1 MKILNLSYQL
11 EKYSV
16 DINNCIDYNIAETIS
31 FFKNEFFDYYNCF
44 WTLYSNFYK
53 VDISKIKY
61 IILEIL
67 GLELINENIENSKD
81 LIKKIKQRIDF
92 EQPII
97 INVPNSILFYSI
109 MYKNET
115 VKSFNHSLIINGY
128 DENLEV
134 IYIRENSINTEV
146 LSQLTL
152 SQPFSKYVLTNT
164 MIENIFIEMWKLFS
178 KDEIEKNFFNY
189 IVQKNKID
197 IADIKMRLVQEILL
211 CFGERED
218 ILTNELDKTIIRKYY
233 HDYYRTEE
241 FRRLILHSFKPL
253 FDEIRKMLT
262 AENTNEFDFIV
273 NSYIRFKEN
282 IVNMLAKN
290 SFKSAKVNEEKI
302 EQIKFKLKEHH
313 IKIFKFLSS
322 NIEKNKNLHS
332 KHNLIRGDVHI
343 TSDSELVRGTKIFSV
358 KNILTDS
365 RSNDNLHFWISDNIM
380 RSHWVKLDFLKKV
393 YINKIVIKHRSN
405 VKYITKNY
413 KLLYSLDEI
422 NWKVLK
428 NIKNNN
434 YVVNEF
440 LFNEKIEFKYFK
452 IVITKANDGI
462 DYSAR
467 IQKIEFYT
475 CD

>member
-44 WTLYSNFYK
+44 WTLYSNYYE
-53 VDISKIKY
+53 VDISRIKY
-61 IILEIL
+61 LILNIF
-67 GLELINENIENSKD
+67 GLEFINENIENPKD
-81 LIKKIKQRIDF
+81 LINKIKQKIDF
-92 EQPII
+92 EHPII
-97 INVPNSILFYSI
+97 INVPNSVLFYSI

-115 VKSFNHSLIINGY
+115 VKSFNHSIIINGY

-152 SQPFSKYVLTNT
+152 SQPFSKYILTNT
-164 MIENIFIEMWKLFS
+164 MIENIFIEMKKLFS

-197 IADIKMRLVQEILL
+197 IIDIKTRLVQEILL

-218 ILTNELDKTIIRKYY
+218 ILTKELDKTIIRKYY
-233 HDYYRTEE
+233 HNYYRTEE
-241 FRRLILHSFKPL
+241 FRRIILHSFKPL

-262 AENTNEFDFIV
+262 NETTNEFDLVV
-273 NSYIRFKEN
+273 NSYIRFKES

-290 SFKSAKVNEEKI
+290 SFKSAKVNEKKI
-302 EQIKFKLKEHH
+302 KQIKATLKEYH
-313 IKIFKFLSS
+313 INIYQLLSS
-322 NIEKNKNLHS
+322 KIGKNENLHN
-332 KHNLIRGDVHI
+332 KYNLIKGDVQI
-343 TSDSELVRGTKIFSV
+343 TSDSELVRGTKIFNV
-358 KNILTDS
+358 KNILTNS
-365 RSNDNLHFWISDNIM
+365 RSNDNLHFWISDNTM
-380 RSHWVKLDFLKKV
+380 ERHWVTIDFLKKIN
-393 YINKIVIKHRSN
+393 INKIVIKHRPN

-413 KLLYSLDEI
+413 RLLYSLDGT
-422 NWKVLK
+422 NWEVFK
-428 NIKNNN
+428 NVKNNN

-440 LFNEKIEFKYFK
+440 LFNKKIEFRYFK
-452 IVITKANDGI
+452 IIITKANDGI

-467 IQKIEFYT
+467 IQKIEFYN